1 MTLTFPWSLS
11 INTLVL
17 LCRVMREW
25 KVGFVGVFLH
35 QKRNRDKEE
44 EDLGGSSNTP
54 PAHHIKQAGLN
65 SIRGNIS
72 IY

>member
-25 KVGFVGVFLH
+25 KVGFVGIFFAS
-35 QKRNRDKEE
+35 EE
-44 EDLGGSSNTP
+44 EEGQRGRGFGG
-54 PAHHIKQAGLN
+54 Q
-65 SIRGNIS
+65 
-72 IY
+72 